1 MTPWMILG
9 FADAASPSAFAQ
21 FLPLILVFGIFYF
34 LVIAPMRKR
43 QKALQAM
50 VEALKKGDRVVTNG
64 GIYGEVASLDADT
77 LILKIADNVKIR
89 IAKSA
94 VTGLAG
100 ASDIDKGKA

>member
-9 FADAASPSAFAQ
+9 FADAAAPNAFAQ

-43 QKALQAM
+43 QKALQTM
-50 VEALKKGDRVVTNG
+50 VDALKKGDKVVTNG
-64 GIYGEVASLDADT
+64 GIYGEVAGLDANT

-94 VTGLAG
+94 ISGMAG
-100 ASDIDKGKA
+100 ETEKGNA